1 VQSENSNHPAEP
13 NELQEA
19 FLRLWTHHEPGLR
32 AFVGSC
38 SPNSAEVDEVMQ
50 DVSIAAWKKFHT
62 LDDHSAFAPWVFTV
76 AKYELLMTRRR
87 HARNRLVLS
96 NDIVETLAKEAAEE
110 VTLRHQQLDALDNC
124 IEKLPTERQELALAA
139 YRKETSIR
147 DIAKQQ
153 GRSEGSLYQL
163 LSRIRKQL
171 FQCMEQT
178 LSQSS

>member
-1 VQSENSNHPAEP
+1 
-13 NELQEA
+13 
-19 FLRLWTHHEPGLR
+19 
-32 AFVGSC
+32 
-38 SPNSAEVDEVMQ
+38 MQ
-50 DVSIAAWKKFHT
+50 DVSIAAWRKFHT
-62 LDDHSAFAPWVFTV
+62 LEDHSAFAPWVFTV

-110 VTLRHQQLDALDNC
+110 VSLRHKQLDALDNC
-124 IEKLPTERQELALAA
+124 VEKLPPERRELALAA

-147 DIAKQQ
+147 DLAKEQ

-171 FQCMEQT
+171 FHCMEHS
-178 LSQSS
+178 LSPPS

>member
-1 VQSENSNHPAEP
+1 MSTEPPTSSPAQ
-13 NELQEA
+13 QEA

-62 LDDHSAFAPWVFTV
+62 LEDHSAFAPWVFTV

-110 VTLRHQQLDALDNC
+110 VPLRHKQLDALDRC
-124 IEKLPTERQELALAA
+124 VEKLPTERRELALAA
-139 YRKETSIR
+139 YRKEISIR
-147 DIAKQQ
+147 DLAKKQ

-171 FQCMEQT
+171 HSCMEHS
-178 LSQSS
+178 LSQPS